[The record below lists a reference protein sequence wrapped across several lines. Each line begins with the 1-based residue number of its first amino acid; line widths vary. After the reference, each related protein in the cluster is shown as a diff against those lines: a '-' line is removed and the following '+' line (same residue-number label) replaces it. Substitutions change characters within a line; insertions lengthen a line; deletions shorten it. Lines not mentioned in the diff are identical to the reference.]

1 MSAMLLTRLPLAEVR
16 KLTLYELGVAA
27 ELKSGTK
34 KGRR

>member
-16 KLTLYELGVAA
+16 KLTLYELGIAA

>member
-16 KLTLYELGVAA
+16 QLTLYELGVAA
-27 ELKSGTK
+27 ELA